1 MNSSYSR
8 YFPETVILLGAGA
21 TSNLMSSSVG
31 IAKFF
36 TKILCG
42 DEKYFERNIN
52 ESCYIFLDEHK
63 KALQSLLIILGA
75 EGNFNSETE
84 IKNKSAFYA
93 NKYGGKA
100 DQIKIELNKLKELYN
115 WECFK
120 AIANSTEKYSDGN
133 INIQTFY
140 TQLDLLIISNSGFK
154 TKDKFFYNHEVVSA
168 LNCALLLN
176 NILLFCESYSK
187 IKSTPDLVRKYESFF
202 EAQADEMRLEAIER
216 ENIPYGSRDFILFSY
231 AIVSFNW
238 DPVLLGMMFH
248 AQKTMNHSNKV
259 PCLGE
264 KCQKLRLF
272 NDFGTIIGSLRKDHN
287 DIEPYVWYQG
297 HESIATRLND
307 KDYPNRIMRV
317 GKYLWP
323 HGSSAFRV
331 CPVCK
336 KTNFVVRNIS
346 NGTDYLNY
354 YGPLILPEFNTNFSE
369 RYLLTEK
376 EKEAFNKGIFDAIEC
391 YECGNITRMIDSQII
406 YQSNVKGEKPPLL
419 QEATNEM
426 SVLIR
431 KAKHLIFNGY
441 SLPPDDTIYRS
452 MIMSAIADR
461 DIVKDNR
468 LKITVVNYCESLH
481 NKAWYYRD
489 ELSMFINSDSKLS
502 VKKEIEYFLSLF
514 DANRSDIRFTFMGF
528 PDIADSKEKVNNLLN
543 YK

>member
-1 MNSSYSR
+1 MNNSYER
-8 YFPETVILLGAGA
+8 YFPGTVILLGAGA
-21 TSNLMSSSVG
+21 TANLMSASYG
-31 IAKFF
+31 IANFF
-36 TKILCG
+36 TKITRS
-42 DEKYFERNIN
+42 DEKSLEEIIENTCKKFI
-52 ESCYIFLDEHK
+52 DEHK
-63 KALQSLLIILGA
+63 KTLYSLIVILGA
-75 EGNFNSETE
+75 EGNLNSETE
-84 IKNKSAFYA
+84 IKNKSAFYS

-100 DQIKIELNKLKELYN
+100 DQIKSELIKLKELYN

-120 AIANSTEKYSDGN
+120 AIANSTEKNSVGN

-140 TQLDLLIISNSGFK
+140 TQLDLLINSNSGFK

-187 IKSTPDLVRKYESFF
+187 IKSSPDLIRKYESFF
-202 EAQADEMRLEAIER
+202 EVLADEMRREAIER
-216 ENIPYGSRDFILFSY
+216 ESKAFDSRDFILFSY

-248 AQKTMNHSNKV
+248 AHKTMNNSNNV
-259 PCLGE
+259 PYLGKE
-264 KCQKLRLF
+264 CQKLRLF
-272 NDFGTIIGSLRKDHN
+272 NDFGTIIGSLRKDID

-307 KDYPNRIMRV
+307 KKYPNRIMRV

-323 HGSSAFRV
+323 HGSAAFRV

-354 YGPLILPEFNTNFSE
+354 YGPLILPEFNANLTDN
-369 RYLLTEK
+369 YLTDK
-376 EKEAFNKGIFDAIEC
+376 EKIKFNSGIFDAIEC

-406 YQSNVKGEKPPLL
+406 YQSNVKSEKPSLL
-419 QEATNEM
+419 HEAINEM
-426 SVLIR
+426 SMLIR

-452 MIMSAIADR
+452 MILSALADR
-461 DIVKDNR
+461 NLDQDKR
-468 LKITVVNYCESLH
+468 LKITVVNYCKNLQ
-481 NKAWYYRD
+481 NQDWYYRD
-489 ELSMFINSDSKLS
+489 EIKNLVNNTKDGRGKN
-502 VKKEIEYFLSLF
+502 EIENFLNLF
-514 DANRSDIRFTFMGF
+514 DENRSDIRFTFRGF
-528 PDIADSKEKVNNLLN
+528 PDIADTREKVKNLLN